1 MDGVI
6 ILIVSFTE
14 NMHKHDL
21 FTNSASIATDA
32 INNLFIT
39 KIQKSIYIHCIQCLK
54 YKVYVYH
61 ASEKPQDVVKPYPS
75 LVPNT
80 HKLYESMFSNY
91 IAITHIINI

>member
-61 ASEKPQDVVKPYPS
+61 ASEKPQDGRRALYTS

-80 HKLYESMFSNY
+80 HKLYESMISN
-91 IAITHIINI
+91 ITL